1 MTLDKVIKDLKDLK
15 KAGFTECTIQ
25 SFLYQLEKVTE
36 SVVVDK
42 FVADWYEEH
51 KDDLEFNI
59 WDWIA
64 FRDELKKVRNKKFN
78 DWLNKGVHNPIQTL
92 VKMHLFGYTVKEVK
106 RYIVRVKNTSKNS
119 NCLNFYEYKN
129 LWMFVDDKGVSDYR
143 VKHTKEELENA
154 GFSWVFNCPGIEVEE
169 VEE

>member
-1 MTLDKVIKDLKDLK
+1 MTLDKVIKDLKDMRN
-15 KAGFTECTIQ
+15 AGFIDCNIQ
-25 SFLYQLEKVTE
+25 CFLDQLEKVTE
-36 SVVVDK
+36 KVVVDK
-42 FVADWYEEH
+42 FIADWYEDH
-51 KDDLEFNI
+51 KDDLDYSI
-59 WDWIA
+59 WNVITSKAILTRKEATIKDWIEDNEDA
-64 FRDELKKVRNKKFN
+64 
-78 DWLNKGVHNPIQTL
+78 IITI

-119 NCLNFYEYKN
+119 NCLNFYEYRN